1 MDAKELGKFIATL
14 RKEKQITQAELAKR
28 LNVTDKAVSR
38 WERGLGFP
46 DINTLEPL
54 ADVLGISMTEL
65 MNCKRNDKADIS
77 INDANDTI
85 AASID
90 IAKYQ
95 REFQRKKILR
105 GLILSIL
112 GIGVIV
118 FCVYVHLKN
127 GLRIVMGGA
136 DGPTSV
142 FLVGKIGISHPVI
155 GVLIGCLLI
164 IIGIITIIRTKNN
177 DK

>member
-1 MDAKELGKFIATL
+1 LQQKKLEETIMDAKELGKFIATL
-14 RKEKQITQAELAKR
+14 RKEKQITQSELAKR
-28 LNVTDKAVSR
+28 LNVTDKAFSR

-95 REFQRKKILR
+95 REFQRKKILW

-118 FCVYVHLKN
+118 FCVYVHLN
-127 GLRIVMGGA
+127 GLRIVMGGQMA
-136 DGPTSV
+136 RHPFFWQGKLAFHTLLSV
-142 FLVGKIGISHPVI
+142 YL
-155 GVLIGCLLI
+155 
-164 IIGIITIIRTKNN
+164 
-177 DK
+177 